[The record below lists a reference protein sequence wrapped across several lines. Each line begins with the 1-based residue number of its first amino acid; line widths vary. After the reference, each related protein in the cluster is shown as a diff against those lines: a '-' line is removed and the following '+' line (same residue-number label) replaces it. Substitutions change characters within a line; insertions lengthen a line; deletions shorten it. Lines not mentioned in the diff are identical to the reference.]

1 MIKVN
6 DFYETILEAFANNK
20 MFVFPIKGSSMQ
32 PLFHTG
38 CRVMLMKI
46 DHIKKNDIIF
56 YKREDGSFVLHRV
69 VKILNNHKLKMIGD
83 HQLNYEIIDEAL
95 AFAKV
100 YGYYKN
106 DKLQRL
112 KGMGYRLYCFSLK
125 FRILRRIY
133 AKWM

>member
-6 DFYETILEAFANNK
+6 DFYDTMLEAFANNK

-38 CRVMLMKI
+38 TKVMLGKI
-46 DHIKKNDIIF
+46 DKLKKNDIVF
-56 YKREDGSFVLHRV
+56 YKRPDGAFVLHRV
-69 VKILNNHKLKMIGD
+69 VKILKNHQLKMIGD
-83 HQLNYEIIDEAL
+83 HQLNYEIINEES

-106 DKLQRL
+106 DKLKKL
-112 KGMGYRLYCFSLK
+112 KGIGYRIYCFSLK